1 MKHLLLILIS
11 LLLLSSSVIGQS
23 ELPETIIVPL
33 SSLGNVSEDRKQI
46 LQNTLTDELKKHFRI
61 VPQEK
66 FEEVLEKVFEEL
78 EYEEYEECREDQCIM
93 RVQGML
99 QVGNVFNLQVLGDD
113 KDTQLYLTWRTLDE
127 KKNEEDYCEECG
139 TRDLRKMIRGL
150 VEKLYGKGVLYLSK
164 RNGEWEWY
172 KSGNEEKDGKYVGEI
187 ENGVPNGQGKSTN
200 PNGRKYEGE
209 WKDGSWGYGQ
219 GTYTFSNGNKY
230 VGSWKDRKMNGQG
243 TFTYSNGSKYVGE
256 WKDGE
261 RWNSLGY
268 DEEGNIRYRYVN
280 GIRYNYGNLKRIKQ

>member
-1 MKHLLLILIS
+1 VKRLLVILTS

-46 LQNTLTDELKKHFRI
+46 LQNSLTDELKKHFRI
-61 VPQEK
+61 VPKKK

-139 TRDLRKMIRGL
+139 THDLRKMIGGL

-209 WKDGSWGYGQ
+209 WKDGKQNGQ
-219 GTYTFSNGNKY
+219 GIFTTLEGVKY
-230 VGSWKDRKMNGQG
+230 IGGWKDRKMNGQG

-280 GIRYNYGNLKRIKQ
+280 GIRYNYGNLKRVKE

>member
-1 MKHLLLILIS
+1 
-11 LLLLSSSVIGQS
+11 VIGQS

-46 LQNTLTDELKKHFRI
+46 LQNSLTDELKKHFRI
-61 VPQEK
+61 VPKEK

-139 TRDLRKMIRGL
+139 THDLRKMIGGL

-209 WKDGSWGYGQ
+209 WKDGKQ
-219 GTYTFSNGNKY
+219 NGKGIFTTLEGVKY
-230 VGSWKDRKMNGQG
+230 IGGWKDRKMNGQG

-280 GIRYNYGNLKRIKQ
+280 GIRYNYGNLKRVKE

>member
-1 MKHLLLILIS
+1 M
-11 LLLLSSSVIGQS
+11 
-23 ELPETIIVPL
+23 
-33 SSLGNVSEDRKQI
+33 
-46 LQNTLTDELKKHFRI
+46 TDELKKHFRI
-61 VPQEK
+61 VPKKK

-78 EYEEYEECREDQCIM
+78 EYEEYEEYEECREDQCIM

-139 TRDLRKMIRGL
+139 THDLRKMIGGL

-209 WKDGSWGYGQ
+209 WKDGKQNGQ
-219 GTYTFSNGNKY
+219 GIFTTLEGVKY
-230 VGSWKDRKMNGQG
+230 IGGWKDRKMNGQG

-280 GIRYNYGNLKRIKQ
+280 GIRYNYGNLKRVKE

>member
-1 MKHLLLILIS
+1 
-11 LLLLSSSVIGQS
+11 
-23 ELPETIIVPL
+23 
-33 SSLGNVSEDRKQI
+33 
-46 LQNTLTDELKKHFRI
+46 
-61 VPQEK
+61 
-66 FEEVLEKVFEEL
+66 L

-139 TRDLRKMIRGL
+139 THDLRKMIGGL

-209 WKDGSWGYGQ
+209 WKDGKQNGKGIFTTLEGETYNGGWKDGSWGYGQ
-219 GTYTFSNGNKY
+219 GTYTFPSGNKY

-268 DEEGNIRYRYVN
+268 DEEGNTRYRYVN
-280 GIRYNYGNLKRIKQ
+280 GIRYIYVNLRRVKQ

>member
-1 MKHLLLILIS
+1 VKRLLVILTS

-46 LQNTLTDELKKHFRI
+46 LQNSLTDELKKHFRI
-61 VPQEK
+61 VPKKK

-139 TRDLRKMIRGL
+139 THDLRKMIGGL

-209 WKDGSWGYGQ
+209 WKDGKQ
-219 GTYTFSNGNKY
+219 NGKGIFTTLEGVKY
-230 VGSWKDRKMNGQG
+230 IGGWKDRKMNGQG

-280 GIRYNYGNLKRIKQ
+280 GIRYNYGNLKRVKE